1 MSRTRLLDFA
11 RWASFGVLLLLAV
24 VLRERPSQ
32 VFDQAII
39 WVPTGVAIAG
49 VYLLGYRAALV
60 VAVVTVLQRLLLG
73 YSWAIV
79 WPAGMGSAAE
89 AVLGAFL
96 LKRLGVHP
104 ACSRLRDVAVVLV
117 VAAAAPLGS
126 IFFSWIGRAYGQ
138 WPAELPFYSGWDGW
152 WRMNALGAL
161 AVVPFALTWMGVK
174 WSEWTPRFVG
184 LLALSCAG
192 IGAVIFGALT
202 VVPHGTSG
210 ILWLNLV
217 LLPIV
222 MYAAARF
229 GVRATTFASSLAALT
244 VAVATA
250 NGHGPFLQVVK
261 DQRHVAVQLFELAF
275 LAVPLAFGAL
285 IAERRAAEARGVRS
299 DALRR
304 SLQAA
309 LPDISYRLARDGTCL
324 EVHVPTGVT
333 PPVPPD
339 KMVGRS
345 IFDWFADPVVAEQFR
360 AGMREAFDA
369 NGPATIEFET
379 LYQGRSLYREA
390 RCVRHGEDEVLA
402 VVRDISDRKWS
413 ERTTAFEARVLGLVA
428 AGHSSIE
435 VYSAIV
441 HGLEELLPGAMC
453 SILELNG
460 RNMHVAVADSL
471 PATYNA
477 VIEGMEIGP
486 GEGSCGSAAHFGR
499 TVVVQEIASSPLWVK
514 WRGLALESGLHAC
527 WSVPIRDSAGTVLG
541 TCAVYHGE
549 IREPR
554 RRELE
559 LAERAAAMTGIV
571 LERARRIEALRRSQD
586 LLESINRNVKEGLFR
601 VQTDGRMLYAN
612 VAFAQLFG
620 FASPEE
626 IDTFPLAE
634 AVVDP
639 VRFAEM
645 RRTSFE
651 QGQWFN
657 EEAECRRRDGS
668 TFWAMFSGTTVRTEA
683 GEPGTSTARSRTSRR
698 ARSSRSSCASRRR
711 WKRSASSPAAW
722 RTTSTTC
729 SR

>member
-1 MSRTRLLDFA
+1 MGGRLVRRVTGTNRSTGPMASPARRLPSLRRIGYHAAGFRHAPQPCFGEIPGVPPLSRTRLLDFA

-138 WPAELPFYSGWDGW
+138 WPADLPFYSGWDGW

-261 DQRHVAVQLFELAF
+261 DQRHVAVQLFWA
-275 LAVPLAFGAL
+275 G
-285 IAERRAAEARGVRS
+285 R
-299 DALRR
+299 RR
-304 SLQAA
+304 SMAWCAPWLRSGKAG
-309 LPDISYRLARDGTCL
+309 RRRRVC
-324 EVHVPTGVT
+324 PTTVSAS
-333 PPVPPD
+333 
-339 KMVGRS
+339 R
-345 IFDWFADPVVAEQFR
+345 FA
-360 AGMREAFDA
+360 
-369 NGPATIEFET
+369 
-379 LYQGRSLYREA
+379 
-390 RCVRHGEDEVLA
+390 
-402 VVRDISDRKWS
+402 
-413 ERTTAFEARVLGLVA
+413 TAW
-428 AGHSSIE
+428 
-435 VYSAIV
+435 
-441 HGLEELLPGAMC
+441 
-453 SILELNG
+453 
-460 RNMHVAVADSL
+460 
-471 PATYNA
+471 
-477 VIEGMEIGP
+477 
-486 GEGSCGSAAHFGR
+486 CGSLRTPGR
-499 TVVVQEIASSPLWVK
+499 AS
-514 WRGLALESGLHAC
+514 
-527 WSVPIRDSAGTVLG
+527 
-541 TCAVYHGE
+541 
-549 IREPR
+549 
-554 RRELE
+554 
-559 LAERAAAMTGIV
+559 
-571 LERARRIEALRRSQD
+571 
-586 LLESINRNVKEGLFR
+586 
-601 VQTDGRMLYAN
+601 
-612 VAFAQLFG
+612 
-620 FASPEE
+620 
-626 IDTFPLAE
+626 
-634 AVVDP
+634 
-639 VRFAEM
+639 
-645 RRTSFE
+645 
-651 QGQWFN
+651 
-657 EEAECRRRDGS
+657 
-668 TFWAMFSGTTVRTEA
+668 
-683 GEPGTSTARSRTSRR
+683 
-698 ARSSRSSCASRRR
+698 
-711 WKRSASSPAAW
+711 RSASAE
-722 RTTSTTC
+722 R
-729 SR
+729 